1 MKSRSLACMSALAAR
16 TWLVPLTYRRAFF
29 RIFAIPA
36 RGGGIHLWGRPPGR
50 CRRTACSAP
59 PLKVRPGWVVRV
71 CLASSTRSL
80 SEVVKRH
87 PSIGQVGLNSKARCW
102 RRACSSSWGGENSR
116 WGGKY
121 ALPARAGHALVP
133 MPTDKFRQGLG
144 LGRGCTPLSGGSLT
158 GA

>member
-16 TWLVPLTYRRAFF
+16 TWLVPLTYRRAFS

-102 RRACSSSWGGENSR
+102 RRACSSSWGG
-116 WGGKY
+116 GGGVRTVVGGGGGNK
-121 ALPARAGHALVP
+121 PIGKIP
-133 MPTDKFRQGLG
+133 FLG
-144 LGRGCTPLSGGSLT
+144 I
-158 GA
+158 